1 MKKAKG
7 MFMMAPGLEDED
19 FTDSSDEEEG
29 EGEEKTKAV
38 ATN

>member
-1 MKKAKG
+1 
-7 MFMMAPGLEDED
+7 MMAPGLEDED

-29 EGEEKTKAV
+29 EGEEKTAV